1 MQYAVIKVAGES
13 DMIGAVTLLDD
24 EQIILQ
30 DPMYVIMKPNM
41 IEDRMSIMMTRAT
54 ILSDNHELVLDLSK
68 IMGYYNPA
76 VEIIEYYEEIRQ
88 AYATKYDAKFRQHLL
103 NDEQEDQTK
112 ERLLE
117 LAKSMLSPS
126 TANTTLH

>member
-13 DMIGAVTLLDD
+13 DMMGAVKLLDD
-24 EQIILQ
+24 EQIILL

-54 ILSDNHELVLDLSK
+54 ILADSHELVLDLSK

-76 VEIIEYYEEIRQ
+76 VEIVEYYEEIRQ
-88 AYATKYDAKFRQHLL
+88 AYKQKYDAKFRQQLL
-103 NDEQEDQTK
+103 NDEQDDQTK

>member
-88 AYATKYDAKFRQHLL
+88 AYATKYDAKFRRQLL

>member
-88 AYATKYDAKFRQHLL
+88 AYATKYDAKFRQQLL

>member
-88 AYATKYDAKFRQHLL
+88 AYATKYDAKFRRQLL

-117 LAKSMLSPS
+117 LAKNMLSPS

>member
-13 DMIGAVTLLDD
+13 DMMGAVTLLDD

-41 IEDRMSIMMTRAT
+41 VEDRMSIMMTRAT

-88 AYATKYDAKFRQHLL
+88 AYATKYDAKFRRQLL

-117 LAKSMLSPS
+117 LAKSLLSPS

>member
-13 DMIGAVTLLDD
+13 DMMGAVTLLDD

-41 IEDRMSIMMTRAT
+41 VEDRMSIMMTRAT

-88 AYATKYDAKFRQHLL
+88 AYVTKYDAKFRRQLL

-117 LAKSMLSPS
+117 LAKSLLSPS

>member
-13 DMIGAVTLLDD
+13 DMMGAVKLLDD

-54 ILSDNHELVLDLSK
+54 ILSDNHELILDLSK

-76 VEIIEYYEEIRQ
+76 AEIIEYYEEIRQ
-88 AYATKYDAKFRQHLL
+88 AYTTKYDAKFRQQLL
-103 NDEQEDQTK
+103 NDEQDDQTK

-117 LAKSMLSPS
+117 LARSMLSPS

>member
-1 MQYAVIKVAGES
+1 
-13 DMIGAVTLLDD
+13 MIGAVTLLDD

-54 ILSDNHELVLDLSK
+54 ILSDNHELVLDLTK

-88 AYATKYDAKFRQHLL
+88 AYATKYDAKFRRQLL

-117 LAKSMLSPS
+117 LAKNMLSPS

>member
-13 DMIGAVTLLDD
+13 DMMGAVTLLDD

-41 IEDRMSIMMTRAT
+41 VEDRMSIMMTRAT

-76 VEIIEYYEEIRQ
+76 VEIIVYYEEIRQ
-88 AYATKYDAKFRQHLL
+88 AYVTKYDAKFRRQLL

-117 LAKSMLSPS
+117 LAKSLLSPS

>member
-13 DMIGAVTLLDD
+13 DMMGAVKLLDD
-24 EQIILQ
+24 EQIILL

-54 ILSDNHELVLDLSK
+54 ILADSHELVLDLSK

-76 VEIIEYYEEIRQ
+76 VEIVEYYEEIRQ
-88 AYATKYDAKFRQHLL
+88 AYKQKYDAKFRQQLI
-103 NDEQEDQTK
+103 NDEQDDQTK

-126 TANTTLH
+126 TANTMLH

>member
-1 MQYAVIKVAGES
+1 
-13 DMIGAVTLLDD
+13 
-24 EQIILQ
+24 
-30 DPMYVIMKPNM
+30 MKPNM

-54 ILSDNHELVLDLSK
+54 ILADSHELVLDLSK

-76 VEIIEYYEEIRQ
+76 VEIVEYYEEIRQ
-88 AYATKYDAKFRQHLL
+88 AYKQKYDAKFRQQLI
-103 NDEQEDQTK
+103 NDEQDDQTK

-126 TANTTLH
+126 TANTMLH

>member
-13 DMIGAVTLLDD
+13 DMMGAVKLLDD
-24 EQIILQ
+24 EQIILL

-54 ILSDNHELVLDLSK
+54 ILSDSHELVLDLSK

-76 VEIIEYYEEIRQ
+76 VEIVEYYEEIRQ
-88 AYATKYDAKFRQHLL
+88 AYKQKYDAKFRQQLI
-103 NDEQEDQTK
+103 NDEQDDQTK

-126 TANTTLH
+126 TANTMLH

>member
-13 DMIGAVTLLDD
+13 DMMGAVTLLDD

-41 IEDRMSIMMTRAT
+41 VEDRMSIMMTRAT

-88 AYATKYDAKFRQHLL
+88 AYTTKYDAKFRRQLL

-117 LAKSMLSPS
+117 LAKNLLSPS